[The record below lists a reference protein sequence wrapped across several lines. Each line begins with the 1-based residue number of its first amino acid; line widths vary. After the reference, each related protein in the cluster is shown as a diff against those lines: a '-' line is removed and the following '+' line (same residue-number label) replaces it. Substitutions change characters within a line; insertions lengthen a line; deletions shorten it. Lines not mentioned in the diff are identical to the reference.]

1 MKPEPEVI
9 IGWVEE
15 RTRRLRLLAA
25 DLVESRPAFVQL
37 DLDAIYQHNLQQQ
50 LLCQEIQRLDSQIGR
65 FAEPVKSPGA
75 VQGLNLESIVS
86 GWDEKYQNILRALLQ
101 EHEEAR
107 KQVCEISR
115 VQADLVRRSRRYLR
129 VLSNLVSNSMGFY
142 EAPRFQSGFPEA
154 ARGIW

>member
-1 MKPEPEVI
+1 MTPDPKVI

-37 DLDAIYQHNLQQQ
+37 DLDAIHQHNLQQQ
-50 LLCQEIQRLDSQIGR
+50 LLCQEIQRLDSQIARVATAGT
-65 FAEPVKSPGA
+65 SPGCA
-75 VQGLNLESIVS
+75 RALSLEGIVS
-86 GWDEKYQNILRALLQ
+86 GWSEKDESTLRALLK
-101 EHEEAR
+101 EHEAVR

-129 VLSNLVSNSMGFY
+129 VLSNLVCNSMGFY
-142 EAPRFQSGFPEA
+142 EAPHFQGGFPDTV
-154 ARGIW
+154 RSMW

>member
-1 MKPEPEVI
+1 MTPEPQVI

-65 FAEPVKSPGA
+65 FAAPANTPGA
-75 VQGLNLESIVS
+75 VRGFNLENIVS
-86 GWDEKYQNILRALLQ
+86 GWDEKYQDTLRVLLT
-101 EHEEAR
+101 EHEAAR

-129 VLSNLVSNSMGFY
+129 VLSNLVCNSMGFY
-142 EAPRFQSGFPEA
+142 EPPRFQTGFPDA